1 MRRMKKIRII
11 SILALALSLAS
22 CSLKEDTSAIVNPYD
37 FFKTEVQIRAAVNGC
52 YGPMK
57 YFHTLKYFIALE
69 GATDLASTDG
79 SAQQDARFEINPAS
93 PGAGSLTWR
102 WPWTGIRYCLST
114 LAGIERSPLPDNEKM
129 PYAVE
134 TRVLMSYYYYVLT
147 SFFGDVPF
155 YEDYIET
162 DEDMDRIAK
171 LGRMSAFETRKTLI
185 NELLLSVPLLP
196 QIRTSDQETNTCGA
210 AMGWMLI
217 AKMAAWNKD
226 WDNVIYAGEH
236 LEAIYGSL
244 DQYPYSDVCFRKK
257 NTPES
262 IFEINFEYEEGG
274 IDYTPYSS
282 LGISPMVLPSPKTAG
297 SSIYDGVTIPEIG
310 ENATCYTPVR
320 PTSHMKNDIA
330 PADNG
335 DIRRDINISRGWNGV
350 KFGGGSQW
358 MGEKFWCF
366 GVYKNHDNNHYK
378 IFRYADAVLLLA
390 EAWCEKGDYA
400 KSLEY
405 LNMVRKRA
413 QIDDYSFV
421 SEVKLR
427 GEIRDERARELF
439 GEFGRKYDLVRWG
452 IWYDQV
458 LAYVT
463 YGKAV
468 EHIRPCHEYYPIP
481 DVQCQRSGRILSN
494 PEYEKY
500 NLSGI
505 E

>member
-1 MRRMKKIRII
+1 MKHLRTIPII
-11 SILALALSLAS
+11 ALALSLVS
-22 CSLKEDTSAIVNPYD
+22 CSLKEDSSAIVNPYD
-37 FFKTEVQIRAAVNGC
+37 FFNTEVQIRAAVNGC
-52 YGPMK
+52 YDPLH
-57 YFHTLKYFIALE
+57 YIHNLKYFIALE

-79 SAQQDARFEINPAS
+79 SAQQDARFDINPAS
-93 PGAGSLTWR
+93 PGAATLVWR
-102 WPWTGIRYCLST
+102 WSWTGVRYCLST
-114 LAGIERSPLPDNEKM
+114 IAGIGRSSLADNKKM
-129 PYAVE
+129 PYEVE
-134 TRVLMSYYYYVLT
+134 ARVLLSYYYYVLT

-155 YEDYIET
+155 YEDYVET
-162 DEDMDRIAK
+162 DDDMIRIGK
-171 LGRMSAFETRKTLI
+171 LGRMSAVETRKTLI
-185 NELLLSVPLLP
+185 DELLLYVPMLP
-196 QIRTSDQETNTCGA
+196 QIRTCDQEYNTCGA

-244 DQYPYSDVCFRKK
+244 DKYPYMDVCFRNK

-262 IFEINFEYEEGG
+262 IFEENHEYVEGG
-274 IDYTPYSS
+274 IEYITYSGLAISS
-282 LGISPMVLPSPKTAG
+282 LVLPYPKTAG
-297 SSIYDGVTIPEIG
+297 TAIYDGVTIPEIG
-310 ENATCYTPVR
+310 VNATCYTPLR
-320 PTSHMKNDIA
+320 PTNHMKNDIA
-330 PADNG
+330 PTGTG

-350 KFGGGSQW
+350 NFGGGSQW
-358 MGEKFWCF
+358 MGQKFWCF
-366 GVYKNHDNNHYK
+366 GVYRNYDNTNYK

-390 EAWCEKGDYA
+390 EAWCEKGDYP
-400 KSLEY
+400 KSVDY

-413 QIDDYSFV
+413 QIDDYTFINA
-421 SEVKLR
+421 VKLR

-458 LAYVT
+458 LAYNT
-463 YGKAV
+463 YSKAQ
-468 EHIRPCHEYYPIP
+468 ENIRPCHEYYPIP
-481 DVQCQRSGRILSN
+481 DVQCARSGRILSN